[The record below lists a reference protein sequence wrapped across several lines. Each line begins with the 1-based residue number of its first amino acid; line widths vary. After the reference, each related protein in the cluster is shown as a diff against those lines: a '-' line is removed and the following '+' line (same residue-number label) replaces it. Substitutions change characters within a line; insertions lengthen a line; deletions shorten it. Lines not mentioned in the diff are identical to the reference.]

1 MNITKMSLRHEIL
14 LRSLITAHPW
24 GGVCAWI
31 IRFLAINDPCMH
43 VWSSSLPLF
52 ALLALPA
59 CLSFPGSSWEG
70 SSFFFFFFVGEGS
83 HGCRSDPFR
92 LTSLHSWTDREMKA
106 EWRMN
111 VAREDSWIINPPVQ
125 FLCAFK
131 LLSQPVSIF
140 PSRGLRNKQDRCPC
154 YQLQI
159 SFRLHATINSISRRL
174 LRPIRFSNLCPVCPF
189 KSS

>member
-1 MNITKMSLRHEIL
+1 MESAHESSDFSQLTIRACTYDLPPSLSSPS
-14 LRSLITAHPW
+14 SLCPPVSH
-24 GGVCAWI
+24 
-31 IRFLAINDPCMH
+31 FLAA
-43 VWSSSLPLF
+43 LGRGPL
-52 ALLALPA
+52 
-59 CLSFPGSSWEG
+59 
-70 SSFFFFFFVGEGS
+70 FFFFFVGEGS

-111 VAREDSWIINPPVQ
+111 VAREDSWIINPPIQ